1 MKGKYYQKQELPVPD
16 QVRIGNWTGL
26 VVEAVNFSKPAWNSS
41 LILNDQNTLTA
52 LSCLLE
58 LQNAKNID
66 TNLAIKVGET
76 LSVE

>member
-1 MKGKYYQKQELPVPD
+1 M
-16 QVRIGNWTGL
+16 
-26 VVEAVNFSKPAWNSS
+26 EAVNFSKPAWNSS

-66 TNLAIKVGET
+66 TNLAIKVGKT

>member
-1 MKGKYYQKQELPVPD
+1 M
-16 QVRIGNWTGL
+16 
-26 VVEAVNFSKPAWNSS
+26 EAVNFTKSAWNSS

-76 LSVE
+76 LSVERMLDYEVG

>member
-1 MKGKYYQKQELPVPD
+1 M
-16 QVRIGNWTGL
+16 
-26 VVEAVNFSKPAWNSS
+26 EAVNYSKSTWNSS

-76 LSVE
+76 LSVECMLDYEVG